1 LEKQKREVWMPVQEM
16 AEIHLHSL
24 LPRAWCLRSAPGTDI
39 APPQLEL
46 AAPVLDEVSA
56 KFDTE
61 KNAMTST
68 TVIGAVEIM

>member
-1 LEKQKREVWMPVQEM
+1 
-16 AEIHLHSL
+16 
-24 LPRAWCLRSAPGTDI
+24 LRSAPGTDI